1 MLFSKSVALSVLAS
15 MGANALV
22 LPDVGEVIHVFD
34 DENVPPPPP
43 QFPHHDEGVEQG
55 KHHPE
60 GKHHKGEHHP
70 EGKHHKGE
78 HHGKHPEGKHHGKPH
93 RGDVIH
99 NFESEVAEKLNVKL
113 EKGLH
118 VPLVGTD
125 AARESVPHK
134 YIVVLKP
141 GISPEEVLFHQEWVA
156 AEHAQAVGDIDPTH
170 SFWSA
175 LEENH
180 SSQKQGGLIHSFAIS
195 DLVGYSGFFLE
206 STIDLIRSN
215 PLVQFVE
222 QDSLVHASEFDIQKG
237 APWGLARVSHRQPLS
252 LNSFNQYLYD
262 TEGGKGV
269 TAYVVDTGV
278 HVSHDEFGGRATWGA
293 TIPDGDID
301 DDNNGHGTH
310 CAGTIGS
317 SLYGIAKNAD
327 IVAVKVLRSNGS
339 GTMTDVIKGVE
350 FAAKS
355 HQDAVKKGKKGFKGS
370 TANMSLGGGK
380 SPALDLAVNAA
391 VKAGLHFAVAA
402 GNENQDACNT
412 SPASAENAITV
423 GASTISDARAYFSNY
438 GKCVDIFAPGLNVL
452 STYIGSNTATATL
465 SGTSMASPHICGLL
479 SYYLSLQPG
488 ADSEFFAAGDG
499 VSPSQLKK
507 NLIHFGSKD
516 ILTDIPEDTPNILA
530 FNGAGHNLTEF
541 WGDKSDASKFD
552 VHHEV
557 HEVLSNIDEKIGEN
571 LAHVMG
577 GIKHMMEEAYSG
589 LV

>member
-1 MLFSKSVALSVLAS
+1 MLFSQTVALSILATL
-15 MGANALV
+15 GVNALV
-22 LPDVGEVIHVFD
+22 LPDVEEVIHVFD
-34 DENVPPPPP
+34 EDELPQVQSPPHR
-43 QFPHHDEGVEQG
+43 Q
-55 KHHPE
+55 
-60 GKHHKGEHHP
+60 
-70 EGKHHKGE
+70 
-78 HHGKHPEGKHHGKPH
+78 HGKGKHHGKEH
-93 RGDVIH
+93 HGKVSKKHGKHHGKGSELAKKLHIKLGDQAEAPLIGT
-99 NFESEVAEKLNVKL
+99 ES
-113 EKGLH
+113 
-118 VPLVGTD
+118 T
-125 AARESVPHK
+125 RESIPHK
-134 YIVVLKP
+134 YMVVLKP
-141 GISPEEVLFHQEWVA
+141 GLSAEEILFHKEWVS
-156 AEHAQAVGDIDPTH
+156 AEHAQSLGQIDNTH
-170 SFWSA
+170 SFWTA
-175 LEENH
+175 LSDH
-180 SSQKQGGLIHSFAIS
+180 HASSKQGGLVLSFAIS
-195 DLVGYSGFFLE
+195 DLVGYAGFFLD
-206 STIDLIRSN
+206 STVELLRRN

-222 QDSLVHASEFDIQKG
+222 QDSVVHASEFDVQKG

-278 HVSHDEFGGRATWGA
+278 HVSHDEFNGRATWGA
-293 TIPDGDID
+293 TIPEGDID

-317 SLYGIAKNAD
+317 SLYGVAKNAD

-339 GTMTDVIKGVE
+339 GTMSDVVKGVE

-355 HQDAVKKGKKGFKGS
+355 HQEVVKKGKKGFKGS

-452 STYIGSNTATATL
+452 STYIGSNSATATL

-479 SYYLSLQPG
+479 TYYLSLQPG
-488 ADSEFFAAGDG
+488 AESEFFAAGDG

-507 NLIHFGSKD
+507 NLIHFGSKGL
-516 ILTDIPEDTPNILA
+516 LTDVPEDTPNILA

-541 WGDKSDASKFD
+541 WGEKAADATQSQY
-552 VHHEV
+552 E
-557 HEVLSNIDEKIGEN
+557 LLIDLDRAVGEK
-571 LAHVMG
+571 LTQVVG